1 MPLPVAAQGRV
12 TSAVVHEVDSR
23 WLMAYAAS
31 VGALNSV
38 YLDTRRD
45 GGIEG
50 HPLFPVCVEWPAV
63 LAARDLLEACGL
75 TRAEARQGVHLSHD
89 LRPERPV
96 RPGDRLTTV
105 ATVAGITTHRA
116 GALVQLDL
124 VTTDEHDD
132 VVARTRMGTL
142 YRGVEVG
149 GPDQEAPEVAD
160 LPDVV
165 EPTDPPTPMG
175 DAHEI
180 GAGAAHLYTECARIW
195 NPIHTDARTASA
207 AGLPGIILHGTATL
221 AMVTNDVLSLAG
233 AGPAAVRRLRARF
246 GAVVALPSVVQSR
259 LRGRSDDATTIWF
272 DAVGPDAQP
281 VVRHGTIIL
290 APRPAPTAAATDRG

>member
-1 MPLPVAAQGRV
+1 MPLPVAALGRV

-45 GGIEG
+45 GGIDG

-63 LAARDLLEACGL
+63 LAARDVLEACGL

-124 VTTDEHDD
+124 VTTDDHDD

-160 LPDVV
+160 LPDLA
-165 EPTDPPTPMG
+165 EPTDPPTAMA

-195 NPIHTDARTASA
+195 NPIHTDRAVARR
-207 AGLPGIILHGTATL
+207 AGLSEIILHGTANLAHGVTAVVDTRAGGRPEL
-221 AMVTNDVLSLAG
+221 VRRITCRFAAMV
-233 AGPAAVRRLRARF
+233 P
-246 GAVVALPSVVQSR
+246 LPSALQVRVWPANDTGD
-259 LRGRSDDATTIWF
+259 GRRTVPFEVLNHQGAP
-272 DAVGPDAQP
+272 AVADGLIVLGEPEGA
-281 VVRHGTIIL
+281 
-290 APRPAPTAAATDRG
+290 